1 VVGVERPG
9 ERAQSQRADGK
20 GILGTVRNATVLLE
34 LLARGPAFQST
45 TSLAE
50 QSGLSVATAHRV
62 LRSLAEAGLVR
73 QSGRSQG
80 YGLGLGLV
88 RLSEKLLSELPVVR
102 SLSPFLVDLRNLTR
116 ATIEICLLVDGA
128 VIAVDRVDGP
138 SEAGV
143 FRASRRLR
151 PPADS
156 AAGRLLIAHANPELQ
171 KQYAALL
178 EVDHDQW
185 AEWAAAPYVALR
197 SGHGD
202 LQVAVPVLDN
212 KGKIAAAL
220 SATADGI
227 SEDESSHSVTTLA
240 RHLTRAA
247 ETVQGAVADE

>member
-1 VVGVERPG
+1 MGVERSD
-9 ERAQSQRADGK
+9 ERAPRAEGK

-73 QSGRSQG
+73 QSRRSQG

-128 VIAVDRVDGP
+128 VIAVDRVDGL

-156 AAGRLLIAHANPELQ
+156 AAGRLLIAHAHPEVQ
-171 KQYAALL
+171 KDYAALL

-185 AEWAAAPYVALR
+185 DEWAAAPYVALQ
-197 SGHGD
+197 SGRGD

-212 KGKIAAAL
+212 KGEVAAAL
-220 SATADGI
+220 SATADDI
-227 SEDESSHSVTTLA
+227 SDDDSAQAITTVA
-240 RHLTRAA
+240 RHLARAA